1 MTMLWAKVGLPARE
15 FAANFLP
22 DEQPWEPLKL
32 LVLHRSILYVP
43 LEDAVFGT
51 FIQAPHWH
59 VGTINDSIMV
69 IPTILST
76 APAPIKYCELS
87 NSIVPIMPTDWLGRG
102 LNWALVFS
110 NYCTLCTSTCEYCTH
125 YCEHNFVPST
135 FCEGLPYPGAG
146 WLVGTETKLRQALDI
161 VPSTGILCSIC
172 EYCTQYCEPLDGWL
186 GRRGLNWGEHAMLL
200 LLMTGHSHKHSL
212 LMRCC
217 FNADHHLAM
226 MLMLRWPTIVTSLIF
241 AVNFLFCW

>member
-1 MTMLWAKVGLPARE
+1 MQ
-15 FAANFLP
+15 FLGHLFKHLL
-22 DEQPWEPLKL
+22 DM
-32 LVLHRSILYVP
+32 LVLSMIVSWYL
-43 LEDAVFGT
+43 
-51 FIQAPHWH
+51 
-59 VGTINDSIMV
+59 
-69 IPTILST
+69 PTILST

-146 WLVGTETKLRQALDI
+146 WL
-161 VPSTGILCSIC
+161 
-172 EYCTQYCEPLDGWL
+172 

-226 MLMLRWPTIVTSLIF
+226 MLMLRWPIIVASLIF